1 MRVPEV
7 LWALRSSLKAPK
19 RLAVE
24 EILCCHAERSEASQD
39 TVPPSA
45 ALGFSDEEPWAAS

>member
-24 EILCCHAERSEASQD
+24 EILCCHAERSEASRD